1 VDPVGEKGMAER
13 DDIAGERSGARRA
26 RSIGSTLDT
35 MKVQAVD
42 AARETR
48 AQAAAAGA
56 AAQRQVGR
64 LGEQM
69 RDAAETLV
77 DEQKERM
84 AVAVQGVADML
95 RRTADTLER
104 ENNATAA
111 HYAGRVAAQID
122 RFSTT
127 VRERE
132 IGEMVASTEAFA
144 RRQPALFI
152 AGAVA
157 AGFVLGRLLARA
169 PQRDYAAGETYRR
182 DYRRGDEALAGYA
195 AGSGVGGERV

>member
-1 VDPVGEKGMAER
+1 MAER
-13 DDIAGERSGARRA
+13 DDGAGARRA
-26 RSIGSTLDT
+26 RSIGSALDT
-35 MKVQAVD
+35 M
-42 AARETR
+42 R
-48 AQAAAAGA
+48 AQAADAARDARTQATAAGI

-69 RDAAETLV
+69 RAAAESLV

-84 AVAVQGVADML
+84 ALVVQGVADML

-104 ENNATAA
+104 DNNATAA
-111 HYAGRVAAQID
+111 DYAGRVAAQID
-122 RFSTT
+122 RVSAA

-132 IGEMVASTEAFA
+132 IGEMVASTEDFA

-157 AGFVLGRLLARA
+157 AGFVIGRLLAR
-169 PQRDYAAGETYRR
+169 PPRRDSPGETYRGN
-182 DYRRGDEALAGYA
+182 YRSRDEALAGYA
-195 AGSGVGGERV
+195 AGSGVGGECI

>member
-1 VDPVGEKGMAER
+1 MVER
-13 DDIAGERSGARRA
+13 DDRTDATRA
-26 RSIGSTLDT
+26 RSSTLDAI
-35 MKVQAVD
+35 KAQATD
-42 AARETR
+42 AARDAR
-48 AQAAAAGA
+48 AQAAAAGT
-56 AAQRQVGR
+56 AAQRQVAR

-69 RDAAETLV
+69 RDAAESLIE
-77 DEQKERM
+77 EQKERM

-111 HYAGRVAAQID
+111 HYAGRVAAQVD
-122 RFSTT
+122 RFSTA

-132 IGEMVASTEAFA
+132 IGEVVASTEDFA

-157 AGFVLGRLLARA
+157 AGFVIGRLLAR
-169 PQRDYAAGETYRR
+169 PPLRDLPAGDTYRSSE
-182 DYRRGDEALAGYA
+182 EALAGYA
-195 AGSGVGGERV
+195 AGSGAGGERV